1 VQVVKLLQSAAP
13 LWEALCSYKDK
24 GVLPFHT
31 PGHKLRGDLFPRLIE
46 ELGPGVF
53 QLDPSDEVEDITI
66 NHDFHRALEAAQQLA
81 AQLFGAA
88 YTLFLV
94 NGTTSGLHYLLH
106 FMEGAVAIPR
116 FSHQAVYTGAMLS
129 GSECLYIPAQFDPEW
144 QIPLPPTVEAL
155 RRVALGQSLS
165 AAVFTHPTY
174 YGTCAQLEEL
184 IAEVHRLGAY
194 AFVDEAHG
202 GHFRFS
208 LNLPST
214 GLEAQADGVVQSTH
228 KNLGSLTQT
237 SMLHSASGEVYDLA
251 SRARQILETTSPSL
265 VFLAVLDEVRRT
277 LHERGQELVS
287 NALELARSVSARLES
302 VPGVLVLP
310 DHLRHDPTK
319 VVFSLR
325 ELGLTGIQLEGLL
338 RRDYNI
344 QVELSD
350 YYNVIALITLG
361 DTEERVNR
369 LCSAVED
376 LARRARHLG
385 GPPLPVHQV
394 SYPPLPKQALGMR
407 DAVRRQWEAVPLKAA
422 QGRVSA
428 AFVTPYPPGVPLL
441 VPGEVVSREVVEYLQ
456 WCLGLGWPIRGLDG
470 LTVSV
475 IKDNAVC

>member
-1 VQVVKLLQSAAP
+1 
-13 LWEALCSYKDK
+13 
-24 GVLPFHT
+24 
-31 PGHKLRGDLFPRLIE
+31 
-46 ELGPGVF
+46 
-53 QLDPSDEVEDITI
+53 
-66 NHDFHRALEAAQQLA
+66 
-81 AQLFGAA
+81 
-88 YTLFLV
+88 
-94 NGTTSGLHYLLH
+94 
-106 FMEGAVAIPR
+106 
-116 FSHQAVYTGAMLS
+116 MLS

-194 AFVDEAHG
+194 AFVDEAG
-202 GHFRFS
+202 ATFVFTQ
-208 LNLPST
+208 LAST

-361 DTEERVNR
+361 ILRN
-369 LCSAVED
+369 
-376 LARRARHLG
+376 G
-385 GPPLPVHQV
+385 
-394 SYPPLPKQALGMR
+394 
-407 DAVRRQWEAVPLKAA
+407 
-422 QGRVSA
+422 
-428 AFVTPYPPGVPLL
+428 
-441 VPGEVVSREVVEYLQ
+441 
-456 WCLGLGWPIRGLDG
+456 
-470 LTVSV
+470 
-475 IKDNAVC
+475 